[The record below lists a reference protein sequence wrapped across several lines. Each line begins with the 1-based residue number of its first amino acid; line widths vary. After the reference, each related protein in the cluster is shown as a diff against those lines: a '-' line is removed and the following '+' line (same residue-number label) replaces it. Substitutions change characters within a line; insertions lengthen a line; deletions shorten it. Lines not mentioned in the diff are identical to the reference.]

1 MFNFSTTTIVN
12 DLATLAVNG
21 KNAALMAALKK
32 NANKVTG
39 FYKAGNAEKKGTAT
53 ITVPKNI
60 AAKDI
65 LRVSVNVRLTNSANS
80 LYANA
85 FVQKGKP
92 FSAEFVAPSATD
104 TEIATEAVKVFNKYQ
119 ILVCDEAMLKI
130 SASNANI
137 VIAATSGHQIF
148 ESAVLEKWDATAEEW
163 KVIVNATIDQS
174 EVGFGDYSFIIRN
187 LRVPTGANLRFGHIL
202 EDEAP
207 VAGAIYNQY
216 VFTMEVERGIMG
228 GDAMGQ
234 IATSRTTHVFWVN
247 QDLTDITDYFTVSD
261 TNKATIKTTA
271 STAILD
277 EEE

>member
-12 DLATLAVNG
+12 DLATLAANG

-32 NANKVTG
+32 NASKVTG
-39 FYKAGNAEKKGTAT
+39 FYKAGNAETKGTAT
-53 ITVPKNI
+53 IAVPNSGI

-65 LRVSVNVRLTNSANS
+65 LRVSVNIRLTDSANS

-92 FSAEFVAPSATD
+92 FSAEFVAPSATN
-104 TEIATEAVKVFNKYQ
+104 TAIAEEAVKVFNKYQ

-130 SASNANI
+130 SASSANI

-148 ESAVLEKWDATAEEW
+148 ESAVLEKWDDTAKEW
-163 KVIVNATIDQS
+163 KVIKEANIAQS
-174 EVGFGDYSFIIRN
+174 AVGFGDYGFIIRN

-247 QDLTDITDYFTVSD
+247 KDLTDITNYFTVSD
-261 TNKATIKTTA
+261 NKATITTAA